1 MIKLYTIHCPACNI
15 LKKKMELKNID
26 FEVITDE
33 EVFKEKEITVFPM
46 LQIDD
51 NPLMTF
57 SEAVR
62 WVNAR
67 EV

>member
-1 MIKLYTIHCPACNI
+1 MIKLYTIHCPACNV
-15 LKKKMELKNID
+15 LKKKLELKYID

-33 EVFKEKEITVFPM
+33 EVFKEKGITVFPM
-46 LQIDD
+46 LQIGD

-62 WVNAR
+62 WLNAR